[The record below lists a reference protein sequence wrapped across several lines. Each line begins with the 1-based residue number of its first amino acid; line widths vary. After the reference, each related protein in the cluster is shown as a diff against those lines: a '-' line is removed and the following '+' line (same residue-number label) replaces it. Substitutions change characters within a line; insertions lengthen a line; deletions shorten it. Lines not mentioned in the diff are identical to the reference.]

1 MWRHIVSQKFCGD
14 ACGHTVLLQAQA
26 QLGFHI
32 EEEECMK
39 KIVSEHGQ
47 QPEEK
52 NGIGGMLVDV
62 VGMPMGDQ
70 LVEGIVF
77 DAPTPMRYGNK

>member
-1 MWRHIVSQKFCGD
+1 
-14 ACGHTVLLQAQA
+14 
-26 QLGFHI
+26 
-32 EEEECMK
+32 MK
-39 KIVSEHGQ
+39 KIVSEHGH

-70 LVEGIVF
+70 FVECDIF
-77 DAPTPMRYGNK
+77 DAPTPMRYGNKLFGGKQTLR